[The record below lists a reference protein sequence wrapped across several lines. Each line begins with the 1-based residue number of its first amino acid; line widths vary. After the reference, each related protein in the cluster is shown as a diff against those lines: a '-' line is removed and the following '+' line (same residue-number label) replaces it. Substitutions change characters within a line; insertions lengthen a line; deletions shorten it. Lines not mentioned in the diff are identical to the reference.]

1 MRVGVSPLFYW
12 QMGILKR
19 DETIRKIEAIAD
31 RVGQPAGIEIVEV
44 ELKGSGR
51 NQLLRIYIDK
61 PEGVTHSDCE
71 LVSRGVSAVLD
82 VEDPI
87 AGPYELE
94 VSSPGLERKL
104 GRWRDWERFSGRKV
118 KVTLKE
124 PVPGQGTPVKHF
136 EGIISRAEDHLVT
149 VQLAEDRQVT
159 FPFEQVDRAN
169 LKFDW

>member
-1 MRVGVSPLFYW
+1 
-12 QMGILKR
+12 MGILKR

-61 PEGVTHSDCE
+61 PGGGISDKPEGVTHADCE
-71 LVSRGVSAVLD
+71 LVSRGVSELLD
-82 VEDPI
+82 AEDPI

-118 KVTLKE
+118 KVILKE
-124 PVPGQGTPVKHF
+124 PMPGQGTAMKHF